1 MAQYIPVDFALTRSN
16 WVYRMFDAHGQ
27 CLYVGKSIGTPVM
40 QRLTQHLTTIN
51 PTHRKPW
58 RDEVKKV
65 DVAAFDTEAE
75 AVAEEALMIKRL
87 DPKYNKAGKLPRGV
101 QTLAGLEW

>member
-1 MAQYIPVDFALTRSN
+1 MAQYIPVDFALARSN

-27 CLYVGKSIGTPVM
+27 CLYVGKSCGTPVM

-58 RDEVKKV
+58 AHEVSRV
-65 DVAAFDTEAE
+65 DVAAFDTPDEA
-75 AVAEEALMIKRL
+75 AAEEAQMIKRL
-87 DPKYNKAGKLPRGV
+87 NPKYNRAGKLPAGT
-101 QTLAGLEW
+101 QTLGGLEW